1 MKPITHRVQRANDA
15 SPLKQ
20 TRFKDALSKGKDM
33 LNKAVNNEPSGPDYS
48 RMETFRD
55 YKSAASVFSD
65 FNPGTDTVFVHTQLD
80 PGVASKGASHKGRV
94 SAAKGAS
101 GGIPSDQKMY
111 RTTNE
116 SGQSLYTS
124 VKKYPKK

>member
-48 RMETFRD
+48 RMETFKD
-55 YKSAASVFSD
+55 YESAASVFSD

-80 PGVASKGASHKGRV
+80 PGVAS
-94 SAAKGAS
+94 KGAS

>member
-65 FNPGTDTVFVHTQLD
+65 FNPATDTVFTHTTLD
-80 PGVASKGASHKGRV
+80 PGAASKYASHQGRV

-124 VKKYPKK
+124 VKQYPTK